1 MIAAL
6 LLVLLLVLPRDASAQ
21 GAPVSM
27 RVDQQGAAF
36 VIGGVLADRELADA
50 ARSGLPIRLRARVEL
65 WRDKFIDELVDDS
78 TWSVVVAFEPL
89 TRRFFV
95 RSTAGA
101 EAARAFAS
109 FEAARTAVERTYPL
123 AMMPRRPGRYYFTGS
138 LEIETLSVSDLQELE
153 RWLQGNLQPAVGGDQ
168 SIPGAIGDGAKRLL
182 IRVLGVPS
190 RRFEARTE
198 RFRVTRPD

>member
-1 MIAAL
+1 VIAAL